1 MSTQKKKNLDET
13 RVKISK
19 DRGPIGLP
27 LLAEVLNWDAERLNL
42 SKYKEGDYRR
52 FLLVENPRLKTNG
65 WRKDLREVQNEI
77 RKDLIGILK
86 PEPVTGW
93 RATDPNCRHVSPRRW
108 ALGDLIVKLNGFSWK
123 EYLHIYPAPKPVA
136 RFVVHYLEREQVI
149 NCGMPEIDSEKFSI
163 YESVSFGGNT
173 TRKEFLRDRLY
184 RIIYTALKTGE
195 ISRLRLCEYGKCQNF
210 FVGRGRHCSEKCRIT
225 FYNEERREQFKKN
238 YHMRKKQRLNQAKS
252 LLKTKSIDEV
262 LERIPGLTYKALER
276 ASIIRGKIL
285 N

>member
-1 MSTQKKKNLDET
+1 MSHEPARDIGIFHIVHHNRTEHVAQILAGYFHTALILLGLHRLHHLQRCQLRVRLSVADPCRLDQ
-13 RVKISK
+13 VAGVLVVG
-19 DRGPIGLP
+19 RG
-27 LLAEVLNWDAERLNL
+27 D
-42 SKYKEGDYRR
+42 
-52 FLLVENPRLKTNG
+52 LVDQVRAVAGRGEYSG
-65 WRKDLREVQNEI
+65 RKP
-77 RKDLIGILK
+77 GILK

-173 TRKEFLRDRLY
+173 TRKEFLRIGLY

-210 FVGRGRHCSEKCRIT
+210 FCW
-225 FYNEERREQFKKN
+225 
-238 YHMRKKQRLNQAKS
+238 
-252 LLKTKSIDEV
+252 
-262 LERIPGLTYKALER
+262 PGKALQREVQDH
-276 ASIIRGKIL
+276 IL
-285 N
+285 